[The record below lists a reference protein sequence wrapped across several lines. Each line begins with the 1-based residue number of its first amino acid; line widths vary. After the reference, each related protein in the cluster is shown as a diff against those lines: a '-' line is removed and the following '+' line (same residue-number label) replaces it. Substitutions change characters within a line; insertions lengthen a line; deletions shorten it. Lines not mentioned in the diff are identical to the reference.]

1 MFRAQNAFF
10 VLFILFFNPVA
21 FAATVTANLPVNA
34 TVNSTCVFGNITSV
48 NFGNYSGVQND
59 ATGSIE
65 VTCNNGTAYNIGLNA
80 GTGAGAT
87 ITNRVMTGTPS
98 GTLTYQLYQNAG
110 RTTNWG
116 NTPPTDTVNVTG
128 NGAVQLATVYGRIP
142 AGAVPATGSYN
153 DTVLITVTYP

>member
-10 VLFILFFNPVA
+10 VLLILFFNPVV
-21 FAATVTANLPVNA
+21 FAVNVTANLPVNA
-34 TVNSTCVFGNITSV
+34 TVNATCIFGNITSV

-65 VTCNNGTAYNIGLNA
+65 VTCNNGTGYTIGLNA

-87 ITNRVMTGTPS
+87 TTNRIMTRTLS
-98 GTLTYQLYQNAG
+98 GTLGYRLFQDPT

-116 NTPPTDTVNVTG
+116 NNPPTDTVNLTG
-128 NGAVQLATVYGRIP
+128 NGAVQLSTVYGRIP
-142 AGAVPATGSYN
+142 TGAAPATGSYN
-153 DTVLITVTYP
+153 DTVEITVTY

>member
-10 VLFILFFNPVA
+10 LLLIIFFNPVA

-34 TVNSTCVFGNITSV
+34 TVNATCIFGNITSV
-48 NFGNYSGVQND
+48 NFGNYSGAQND

-65 VTCNNGTAYNIGLNA
+65 VTCNNGTTYTIGLNA
-80 GTGAGAT
+80 GTGSGAT

-98 GTLTYQLYQNAG
+98 GTLGYRLFQDPA
-110 RTTNWG
+110 RTINWG
-116 NTPPTDTVNVTG
+116 NTPPTDTVNLTG
-128 NGAVQLATVYGRIP
+128 NGAVQLSTVYGRIL

-153 DTVLITVTYP
+153 DTVLITVTY

>member
-34 TVNSTCVFGNITSV
+34 VVNATCIFGNITSV
-48 NFGNYSGVQND
+48 NFGGYTGVQND

-65 VTCNNGTAYNIGLNA
+65 VTCNTGTPYTIGLNA

-87 ITNRVMTGTPS
+87 TTNRIMTGTPS
-98 GTLTYQLYQNAG
+98 GTLGYRLFQNAG

-116 NTPPTDTVNVTG
+116 NTPPTDTVNLTG
-128 NGAVQLATVYGRIP
+128 NGAVQLSTVYGRIL

-153 DTVLITVTYP
+153 DTVLITVTY

>member
-1 MFRAQNAFF
+1 MFRAQTVFL
-10 VLFILFFNPVA
+10 VLLILFFNPVA
-21 FAATVTANLPVNA
+21 FAATVTENLSVNA
-34 TVNSTCVFGNITSV
+34 TVNATCVFGNIASV

-80 GTGAGAT
+80 GTGSGAT

-98 GTLTYQLYQNAG
+98 GTLTYQLYQNTG

-116 NTPPTDTVNVTG
+116 NTPPTDTVNLTG
-128 NGAVQLATVYGRIP
+128 NGAVQLSTVYGRIP
-142 AGAVPATGSYN
+142 AGTVPPTGSYN
-153 DTVLITVTYP
+153 DTILITVTY

>member
-10 VLFILFFNPVA
+10 VLLILLFNPAA

-34 TVNSTCVFGNITSV
+34 TVNATCIFGNITSV
-48 NFGNYSGVQND
+48 NFGNYSGAQND

-65 VTCNNGTAYNIGLNA
+65 VTCNSGTAYNIGLNA
-80 GTGAGAT
+80 GAGSGAT
-87 ITNRVMTGTPS
+87 TTNRIMTGTPS
-98 GTLTYQLYQNAG
+98 GTLGYRLFQDPA

-116 NTPPTDTVNVTG
+116 NNPPTDTVNLTG
-128 NGAVQLATVYGRIP
+128 NGAVQLSTVYGRIP

-153 DTVLITVTYP
+153 DTVLITVTY